1 MRILTFTEFDDC
13 VSTLLS
19 STPSAHVFKCL
30 HALFARGSG
39 PTHPK
44 MTSGY
49 LLQSI
54 ASVKSMCAVHRHVE
68 FLEVCSFFPW
78 RILNVIF

>member
-1 MRILTFTEFDDC
+1 MRILTFSEFNDC
-13 VSTLLS
+13 ASALLS
-19 STPSAHVFKCL
+19 ATPSAHLFKCI

-49 LLQSI
+49 LLQCI
-54 ASVKSMCAVHRHVE
+54 ASVKGMCAVHRHVE
-68 FLEVCSFFPW
+68 FLEVCCVFCAL
-78 RILNVIF
+78 RE